1 MNSLPLDTWIR
12 LIDWMAIGLVIYFGY
27 SYTHSNLA
35 TEGTAADDLPADYKP
50 PIAAMVGIVLVL
62 ALTIYQVV
70 SPSSMLGLGLDPA
83 KHLADNTAI
92 NLAIR
97 LFAWALT
104 GALVYV
110 LLYGRGS
117 TERKASTRNIGLG
130 LSAVNFVLWAGITAW
145 YFISIHGK

>member
-1 MNSLPLDTWIR
+1 
-12 LIDWMAIGLVIYFGY
+12 MAIGLVVYFGY
-27 SYTHSNLA
+27 SYTHSHLA
-35 TEGTAADDLPADYKP
+35 TEGIVDDVLPTDYKP

-62 ALTIYQVV
+62 ALTVYQVL
-70 SPSSMLGLGLDPA
+70 SPSSMLGMGLDPA

-104 GALVYV
+104 GALVYM

-117 TERKASTRNIGLG
+117 TGRKASTRNIGLG
-130 LSAVNFVLWAGITAW
+130 LSAVNIVLWVGITAW
-145 YFISIHGK
+145 YFMSIHGK